1 MSRRTT
7 EIEASAT
14 AGEGRLQTG
23 PVRNW
28 ATYDGFKYAPHGSIE
43 LRGEM
48 VEMTGWE
55 GPKHERDLGECETG
69 A

>member
-1 MSRRTT
+1 MFRRTT
-7 EIEASAT
+7 EIEAPAT

-28 ATYDGFKYAPHGSIE
+28 ATYDGLKCAPHGSVE

-48 VEMTGWE
+48 VM
-55 GPKHERDLGECETG
+55 RVRAYVCVRVCV
-69 A
+69 